1 MKFFEVYSLLHVW
14 LLFNACSICFT
25 ETILESCYFAK
36 NQPFYRNNELIEPF
50 VLVSDVNEMLYSNF
64 AIKSQRSPSC
74 T

>member
-1 MKFFEVYSLLHVW
+1 MSGYFSMLAPSVLQKLY
-14 LLFNACSICFT
+14 
-25 ETILESCYFAK
+25 LESCYFAK